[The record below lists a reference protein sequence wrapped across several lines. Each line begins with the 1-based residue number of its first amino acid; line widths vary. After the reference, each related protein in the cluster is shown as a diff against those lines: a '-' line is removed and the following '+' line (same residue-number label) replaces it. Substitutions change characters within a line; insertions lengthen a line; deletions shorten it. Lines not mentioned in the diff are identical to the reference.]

1 MLKNVVTYPGALGEK
16 KRKCMM
22 RKKHLENLNN
32 KTNNNNNYNNNNVR
46 NKVVNGYTMT
56 MFN

>member
-1 MLKNVVTYPGALGEK
+1 
-16 KRKCMM
+16 MM

-32 KTNNNNNYNNNNVR
+32 KTNNNNNNNNNVR